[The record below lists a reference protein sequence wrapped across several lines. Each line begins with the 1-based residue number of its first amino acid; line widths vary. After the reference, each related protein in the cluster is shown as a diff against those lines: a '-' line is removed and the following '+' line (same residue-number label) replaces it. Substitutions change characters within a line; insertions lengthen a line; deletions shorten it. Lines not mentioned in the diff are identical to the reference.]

1 MRSNWLKLPLMGVTT
16 LMLAACSSNDEEDTY
31 VARDVEVIYN
41 LAQDNLERKRYR
53 FAAAAFDE
61 VERQHPYSVWAR
73 RAQLMAA
80 YSAYMSNEYDDA
92 VLAAERFLQLHPGNS
107 SAPYAYYL
115 IALCHYEQ
123 ISDVGRDQD
132 KTEQAERAL
141 IEVIRRFP
149 DTEYAQDA
157 QLKLNLTQD
166 HLAGKDMEVGRFYM
180 KRKEYLAG
188 IIRFRRVIERYQ
200 TTSHAP
206 EALHRLVESY
216 LALGIYDE
224 AQMAAA
230 VLQENFPDSKWYRYS
245 YSQLVDGRISPE
257 AKNSSWLSALW
268 PF

>member
-1 MRSNWLKLPLMGVTT
+1 MSSIWLRATVIGAASFVLV
-16 LMLAACSSNDEEDTY
+16 ACSSDGDEDTY

-41 LAQDNLERKRYR
+41 FAYDALDRKRYR
-53 FAAAAFDE
+53 LAAAGFDE

-80 YSAYMSNEYDDA
+80 YSAYMSNQYDDA
-92 VLAAERFLQLHPGNS
+92 ILAAQRFLQLHPGNA

-132 KTEQAERAL
+132 KTEQAENAL

-149 DTEYAQDA
+149 ESEYAQDA

-180 KRKEYLAG
+180 KRKEYLAA

-216 LALGIYDE
+216 LALGIKDE

-230 VLQENFPDSKWYRYS
+230 VLGHNFGGTKWYRFS
-245 YSQLVDGRISPE
+245 YSLLVRGRLSPE
-257 AKNSSWLSALW
+257 AKSNSWLTAIW